1 MMRKLLIAVSALTLA
16 GCSPTSVYGGLQ
28 EFLGSGGNVLFW
40 IMILTFAMWTFI
52 LERFAYYLFAHKPTK
67 TRLKNEWDARTDKTS
82 WKAHAIRDE
91 MVSQIKEKT
100 DTNVGIIKTLVA
112 LAPLLGLLGT
122 VTGMIEV
129 FDVMA
134 LSGSSNARLMAGGV
148 FKATIP
154 TMAGM
159 TAALSGL
166 YFSTVLPRWST
177 RETARFSDE
186 LQVG

>member
-1 MMRKLLIAVSALTLA
+1 MNPIN
-16 GCSPTSVYGGLQ
+16 VYNGLQ
-28 EFLGSGGNVLFW
+28 EFLGVGGVVLFV
-40 IMILTFAMWTFI
+40 IMIVTFALWTFI

-67 TRLKNEWDARTDKTS
+67 TRLKNEWEARTDKTS
-82 WKAHAIRDE
+82 WRAHAVRDE
-91 MVSQIKEKT
+91 MVSQVKEKT
-100 DTNVGIIKTLVA
+100 DVNVGIIKTLVA
-112 LAPLLGLLGT
+112 LLPLLGLLGT

>member
-1 MMRKLLIAVSALTLA
+1 MNPIN
-16 GCSPTSVYGGLQ
+16 VYNGLQ
-28 EFLGSGGNVLFW
+28 EFLGVGGTVLFV
-40 IMILTFAMWTFI
+40 IMIVTFALWTFI

-67 TRLKNEWDARTDKTS
+67 ARLKNEWDARTDKTS
-82 WKAHAIRDE
+82 WRAMAVRDE
-91 MVSQIKEKT
+91 LVSQVKERT

-112 LAPLLGLLGT
+112 LLPLLGLLGT

-154 TMAGM
+154 KMPKMIITIKILKNVFM
-159 TAALSGL
+159 LNCIYCF
-166 YFSTVLPRWST
+166 YF
-177 RETARFSDE
+177 
-186 LQVG
+186 

>member
-1 MMRKLLIAVSALTLA
+1 MEFLNPINA
-16 GCSPTSVYGGLQ
+16 YNGLQ
-28 EFLGSGGNVLFW
+28 EFLGTGGNVLFV
-40 IMILTFAMWTFI
+40 IMIATFVMWTFI
-52 LERFAYYLFAHKPTK
+52 LERYAYYFFAHRPTK
-67 TRLKNEWDARTDKTS
+67 KQYKSEWDGRTDKKS

-91 MVSQIKEKT
+91 MISQIKFKT
-100 DTNVGIIKTLVA
+100 DQNVGIIKTLVA
-112 LAPLLGLLGT
+112 IAPLLGLLGT

-159 TAALSGL
+159 VSALSGL
-166 YFSTVLPRWST
+166 YFSNQLERRSR
-177 RETARFSDE
+177 RETALFAEE
-186 LQVG
+186 LEYET